1 MPRRKPDT
9 QGDMLPWLDR
19 VHVGDCIE
27 RMAAMPERSVDV
39 VFADP
44 PYNLQ
49 LEGTL
54 LRPNRS
60 VVDGVDDAWD
70 RFESFE
76 AYDAF
81 TAAWLTACR
90 RVLKDD
96 GTLWVI
102 GSYHNIFRVGR
113 VLMDLGYWVLN
124 DVHWFKTNP
133 MPNFRGT
140 RFTNATETMLWAKKS
155 RDQRRYTFNYHAM
168 KGLNDGLQMQ
178 NVWEI
183 PLCTGAERLRVDGEK
198 AHATQK
204 PEALLHRVIVS
215 STNPGDVVLDPF
227 SGSGTAAV
235 VRRLGRRF
243 VAIEREPSY
252 ARLAEARVAAVEPV
266 VDASLLRTPSRR
278 DRPRVKFGTLVELG
292 LLAVGATL
300 VSRDGRHRATVAA
313 DGTLRAPDGTS
324 GSIHAVGA
332 AVQGAAA
339 CNGWEFWHVE
349 GSDGARTMLDV
360 LRDVAR
366 SRQAE
371 DSEGE
376 MPASV

>member
-1 MPRRKPDT
+1 MARRRPDT
-9 QGDMLPWLDR
+9 QGALDPWLDR
-19 VHVGDCIE
+19 VHLGDCVE
-27 RMAAMPERSVDV
+27 QLAALPERSVDV

-44 PYNLQ
+44 PYNMQ

-54 LRPNRS
+54 LRPNRT

-81 TAAWLTACR
+81 TVAWLGACR

-113 VLMDLGYWVLN
+113 VLMDLGFWVLN

-140 RFTNATETMLWAKKS
+140 RFTNATETMIWAKKS
-155 RDQRRYTFNYHAM
+155 REQPRYTFNYHAM
-168 KGLNDGLQMQ
+168 KALNDGLQMQ

-183 PLCTGAERLRVDGEK
+183 PLCTGGERLRVDGEK

-204 PEALLHRVIVS
+204 PEALLHRVLVA

-227 SGSGTAAV
+227 SGSGTTAAV
-235 VRRLGRRF
+235 ARRLGRRF
-243 VAIEREPSY
+243 VAIEQDPSY
-252 ARLAEARVAAVEPV
+252 VALSEARIAAVTPVAEP
-266 VDASLLRTPSRR
+266 SLLRTPSRR

-292 LLAVGATL
+292 LLAVGSTL
-300 VSRDGRHRATVAA
+300 CSRDGRHRAIVAA
-313 DGTLRAPDGTS
+313 DGTLRALDGTV
-324 GSIHAVGA
+324 GSIHSLGA
-332 AVQGAAA
+332 HVQGASA
-339 CNGWEFWHVE
+339 CNGWEFWHVV
-349 GSDGARTMLDV
+349 GADGARTVLDS
-360 LRDVAR
+360 LREAAR
-366 SRQAE
+366 ALQTGAP
-371 DSEGE
+371 D
-376 MPASV
+376 A